1 MVSDRACKLENAR
14 EWQGSQV
21 SRTVSLRGGCQQ
33 GGAVL
38 HAARSDAA
46 LYGCAECGGSRGI
59 AGARSSPRQPPLHP
73 HAHALPS
80 PLSPCACRRL
90 HRGNP
95 PRAMGALPA
104 AGRCEPAQ
112 CAQRPFMSR
121 RKAWHQWALLRIGL
135 SRAVCAPRAAMG
147 MLAHCDRSAA
157 CLPIPH
163 AAPLHRPIS
172 PIAGAGQ
179 EPILAAYSARVR
191 AHDAVT

>member
-1 MVSDRACKLENAR
+1 MLNGR
-14 EWQGSQV
+14 GSQV
-21 SRTVSLRGGCQQ
+21 SRTVRFCVAAANKVVQCCMLR
-33 GGAVL
+33 ARML
-38 HAARSDAA
+38 LSMAAPSV
-46 LYGCAECGGSRGI
+46 GI
-59 AGARSSPRQPPLHP
+59 AGALSSPRQPPLHP

-112 CAQRPFMSR
+112 CARRPFMSR
-121 RKAWHQWALLRIGL
+121 RVDGSLWALWSE
-135 SRAVCAPRAAMG
+135 SRCV
-147 MLAHCDRSAA
+147 RSACRYGHA
-157 CLPIPH
+157 GALRPLCSVPAYPSMQPH
-163 AAPLHRPIS
+163 CTGPYIS

-179 EPILAAYSARVR
+179 KPILAAYSARVR

>member
-1 MVSDRACKLENAR
+1 MRPLLLSKPRMQTRKRARMA
-14 EWQGSQV
+14 GVASQPDGEFAWRLPTRWC
-21 SRTVSLRGGCQQ
+21 SAACCALGCC
-33 GGAVL
+33 
-38 HAARSDAA
+38 S

-112 CAQRPFMSR
+112 CARRSFMSR
-121 RKAWHQWALLRIGL
+121 RKATARRGISGRFGL

-157 CLPIPH
+157 CL
-163 AAPLHRPIS
+163 LES
-172 PIAGAGQ
+172 
-179 EPILAAYSARVR
+179 
-191 AHDAVT
+191 T